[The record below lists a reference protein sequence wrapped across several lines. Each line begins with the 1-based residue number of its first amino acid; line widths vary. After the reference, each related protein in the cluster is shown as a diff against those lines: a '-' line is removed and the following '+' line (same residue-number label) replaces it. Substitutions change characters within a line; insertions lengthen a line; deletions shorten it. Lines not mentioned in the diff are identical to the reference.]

1 MTTVEGGCLCGR
13 VRYRVAGAP
22 VRVTHCHCTLCRR
35 SAEAPFLTWAT
46 FRAAAFAVTRG
57 APAAFRATAKA
68 SGPSAATAAPRSPS
82 ASSTAR
88 ARST

>member
-46 FRAAAFAVTRG
+46 FRAT
-57 APAAFRATAKA
+57 PKA